1 MARKHEAAEWLKKGH
16 SPSQIAKQMKVSLST
31 VKGYLHNQISEGK
44 IRRSD
49 IVFSLDQNTRRMIE
63 DIVSKTST
71 TNWYDIYNA
80 VQKVGGHVDR
90 DDLQIYLE
98 MRDTPGDLYENIRYI
113 EVTLHSS
120 IKTILISEYGAT
132 DWWRKGVPAD
142 IRADCS
148 DAFVRDEQP
157 AGDPYRYTNFIHLKE
172 ILEKQWNV
180 ISKALPK
187 NVSSDR
193 KTLLSGLVKLNQI
206 RNFVMHPVKGKIP
219 TDEDFAFVREFL
231 DYLELDKWRKHGAI
245 PSN

>member
-1 MARKHEAAEWLKKGH
+1 M
-16 SPSQIAKQMKVSLST
+16 
-31 VKGYLHNQISEGK
+31 
-44 IRRSD
+44 
-49 IVFSLDQNTRRMIE
+49 
-63 DIVSKTST
+63 
-71 TNWYDIYNA
+71 
-80 VQKVGGHVDR
+80 DR

-98 MRDTPGDLYENIRYI
+98 MRDTLGDLYENIRYI

-142 IRADCS
+142 IRDDCS